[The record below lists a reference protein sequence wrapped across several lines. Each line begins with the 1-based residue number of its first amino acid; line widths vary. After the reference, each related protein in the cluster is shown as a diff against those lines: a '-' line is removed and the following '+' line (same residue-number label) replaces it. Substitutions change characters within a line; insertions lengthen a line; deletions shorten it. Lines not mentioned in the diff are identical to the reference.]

1 MYIVGEGDVDLRLV
15 LRLAE
20 FRKELN
26 KLEQLIKKAEARK
39 INIEARVKQP
49 KGGIVDQY
57 GRPPSVRPTPT
68 GGVVTDTTGT
78 ASEDIKKET
87 KAQKEATDAKNKA
100 AKSVQQYQES
110 QAKLNKSLDTAIG
123 KLIRYRIAFAAMQA
137 VYRGFTDSLKT
148 FIDINYRLAQIEKV
162 LRPTRLELEQIGQAA
177 FDMSKTFGRGIGDI
191 LDSFK
196 LWGQMGLRQADLM
209 NAVNA
214 TMLASNAIGMDAKE
228 VTEDLTAAIFAY
240 GVETENL
247 TAVTDKWMAVQ
258 RQYPVTAADLA
269 NSIKTVGAA
278 ANMLGVDIDNLNGIV
293 AAIASVT
300 RKSGREVGNSL
311 KTMFARIPR
320 RETVKAFQDIGV
332 YMLKTQTEFRNL
344 DDVLDDLAVT
354 WDTLTDIQK
363 VSIAQQVAGVRR
375 YVDFVALMDNYQ
387 VKLKATATS
396 QSALGETVV
405 ANDIEMQ
412 TYRKTLEALKNVF
425 VEFSEALGGEIVPLL
440 TSAAKAGT
448 ALFKALGNKYIA
460 KVIAGISGLAFVFF
474 SLKGTLIA
482 GVFLMNKFGSLL
494 VSIFPK
500 LIQNTTALKMLSAAE
515 RKVAADAKLAGIEMQ
530 KMSYS
535 NALIGAITLISAL
548 VLAFKDFG
556 DSADD
561 AADSFGSSVGDINK
575 QIERLDETQRKVT
588 STKATFDTTQELI
601 NKRKELIGLLGEE
614 KEGSQKYISLQQR
627 IININKELADS
638 SYLVNSAFIVM
649 EDGINNTKEATDE
662 LTTALTRLLE
672 VEKKRNMDA
681 LISAQQELEKILKES
696 GGDISS
702 VEKVYG
708 GYAET
713 IAKGRYEIIQWTE
726 QLDRTKEAIDKF
738 GTQNISVDATNFDP
752 VDIDKINPYLNRSF
766 PILVKPTLDYSGL
779 SFDDIVKEIDKS
791 GTLGAEAIKKKFMDE
806 VVPDFLRQYNIIP
819 FLEDI
824 KKDATVEMK
833 NMIDIMIAKV
843 KSSRSEFIKS
853 LEDTKP
859 SKFGA
864 AFVSSSKMVKG
875 SIGEIIE
882 ELSTLQSKYEKMPDI
897 VKHLQEVITSGGG
910 IKPPGVKIELPDL
923 DPTSV
928 RHLREE
934 LTNLEIALT
943 DVGIKQRVNE
953 QIRLNILHGELTD
966 ILKTQ
971 IDIQNKQTENVEDL
985 YQKWQ
990 EKIAGV
996 TENLKQANL
1005 ELEDLQKR
1013 STQGGGEEEGS
1024 FGIEEANNA
1033 IVAFEKELRK
1043 LKELS
1048 PDFID
1053 LLNSAKDITAET
1065 LKLNI
1070 EQKKRNRDLEVA
1082 NRLQEERLSMI
1093 KTESSLINS
1102 LYDDEGRGLDY
1113 QMSMLKQLLSEQ
1125 ARSYNQ
1131 AVDTYGIEDSRVGLI
1146 EEQLKGT
1153 EKLYYS
1159 AKQAKREMDFSKPLE
1174 HNIRLIN
1181 DFRKALGAG
1190 LGSIQ
1195 SGFLKSM
1202 EDRLDIQNEIVDAQ
1216 YDLNEAIQEGEVE
1229 AILEAKAKLRD
1240 LQDELKEVNNIWRTI
1255 GNSIRDAFLQL
1266 SDITFRNIM
1275 DEVASDLTNMIL
1287 KVAGTEDKFGIGK
1300 GAELLSAAAER
1311 LDEVFKYGSN
1321 ELKMAI
1327 INGFDYAI
1335 NKAEQLA
1342 AEMALKK
1349 SDMSFSEFSGFKET
1363 PYDDM
1368 INKYAKLNNLEPDFI
1383 KSVIKAESNFD
1394 PTAKNLKSSATGMMQ
1409 LIKSTARDM
1418 GLKVNDVMD
1427 ERLDAEKNIMAGSK
1441 YLAEQFNKDNIIAM
1455 ANGDK
1460 IKRMEL
1466 ALAAYHAGPTAFDLA
1481 GGIPDSFATQDYVR
1495 KAMGFYSE
1503 AQQNL
1508 QKSSELYS
1516 VFSLSLYEDL
1526 VTLTRASDET
1536 GKKIDNLIATQLA
1549 NVEIPEYHPTDL
1561 SSLPLPEPV
1570 YIKPGSEEYTVD
1582 DMSIIDPMKKGSDI
1596 FANKFVKAG
1605 ALVAGMIV
1613 GSMVNDSVAGAK
1625 GASIG
1630 STIGSVAAALLPAFP
1645 PAAILFPILGG
1656 LLGGLLAGEDDIKEL
1671 TNAVKSN
1678 TDSLEVNTQALEDL
1692 SELIINAPTKFRI
1705 PAFGGGFSTNSIA
1718 INFNGATQEDVNRA
1732 IGILERDYGVD
1743 LRSTNSRTRVVVG
1756 L

>member
-1 MYIVGEGDVDLRLV
+1 MCTVGEGDVDLRLV

-49 KGGIVDQY
+49 KGDIVNQY
-57 GRPPSVRPTPT
+57 GRPSRPSAV

-278 ANMLGVDIDNLNGIV
+278 ANMLGVDIDSLNGIV

-320 RETVKAFQDIGV
+320 RETIEAFQDIGV

-500 LIQNTTALKMLSAAE
+500 LIHNTTALKMLSAAE
-515 RKVAADAKLAGIEMQ
+515 REVAVNAKLAGVAMQ

-535 NALIGAITLISAL
+535 NAIIGAITLISAL

-752 VDIDKINPYLNRSF
+752 VDIDKINPYLNRPV
-766 PILVKPTLDYSGL
+766 PILVKPILDYSGL

-833 NMIDIMIAKV
+833 DKIDIMIAKV

-882 ELSTLQSKYEKMPDI
+882 ELSELQSKYEKMPDI

-923 DPTSV
+923 DVTSV

-934 LTNLEIALT
+934 LTNLGIALT
-943 DVGIKQRVNE
+943 DVGINQRINE

-971 IDIQNKQTENVEDL
+971 IDIQNKQTEGVEDL
-985 YQKWQ
+985 YKKWQ
-990 EKIAGV
+990 C
-996 TENLKQANL
+996 
-1005 ELEDLQKR
+1005 
-1013 STQGGGEEEGS
+1013 
-1024 FGIEEANNA
+1024 
-1033 IVAFEKELRK
+1033 
-1043 LKELS
+1043 
-1048 PDFID
+1048 
-1053 LLNSAKDITAET
+1053 
-1065 LKLNI
+1065 
-1070 EQKKRNRDLEVA
+1070 
-1082 NRLQEERLSMI
+1082 MI
-1093 KTESSLINS
+1093 Q
-1102 LYDDEGRGLDY
+1102 R
-1113 QMSMLKQLLSEQ
+1113 
-1125 ARSYNQ
+1125 
-1131 AVDTYGIEDSRVGLI
+1131 
-1146 EEQLKGT
+1146 
-1153 EKLYYS
+1153 
-1159 AKQAKREMDFSKPLE
+1159 
-1174 HNIRLIN
+1174 
-1181 DFRKALGAG
+1181 
-1190 LGSIQ
+1190 
-1195 SGFLKSM
+1195 
-1202 EDRLDIQNEIVDAQ
+1202 
-1216 YDLNEAIQEGEVE
+1216 
-1229 AILEAKAKLRD
+1229 
-1240 LQDELKEVNNIWRTI
+1240 
-1255 GNSIRDAFLQL
+1255 
-1266 SDITFRNIM
+1266 
-1275 DEVASDLTNMIL
+1275 
-1287 KVAGTEDKFGIGK
+1287 
-1300 GAELLSAAAER
+1300 
-1311 LDEVFKYGSN
+1311 
-1321 ELKMAI
+1321 
-1327 INGFDYAI
+1327 
-1335 NKAEQLA
+1335 
-1342 AEMALKK
+1342 
-1349 SDMSFSEFSGFKET
+1349 
-1363 PYDDM
+1363 
-1368 INKYAKLNNLEPDFI
+1368 
-1383 KSVIKAESNFD
+1383 
-1394 PTAKNLKSSATGMMQ
+1394 
-1409 LIKSTARDM
+1409 
-1418 GLKVNDVMD
+1418 
-1427 ERLDAEKNIMAGSK
+1427 
-1441 YLAEQFNKDNIIAM
+1441 
-1455 ANGDK
+1455 
-1460 IKRMEL
+1460 
-1466 ALAAYHAGPTAFDLA
+1466 
-1481 GGIPDSFATQDYVR
+1481 
-1495 KAMGFYSE
+1495 
-1503 AQQNL
+1503 
-1508 QKSSELYS
+1508 
-1516 VFSLSLYEDL
+1516 
-1526 VTLTRASDET
+1526 
-1536 GKKIDNLIATQLA
+1536 
-1549 NVEIPEYHPTDL
+1549 
-1561 SSLPLPEPV
+1561 
-1570 YIKPGSEEYTVD
+1570 
-1582 DMSIIDPMKKGSDI
+1582 
-1596 FANKFVKAG
+1596 
-1605 ALVAGMIV
+1605 
-1613 GSMVNDSVAGAK
+1613 
-1625 GASIG
+1625 
-1630 STIGSVAAALLPAFP
+1630 
-1645 PAAILFPILGG
+1645 
-1656 LLGGLLAGEDDIKEL
+1656 
-1671 TNAVKSN
+1671 
-1678 TDSLEVNTQALEDL
+1678 
-1692 SELIINAPTKFRI
+1692 
-1705 PAFGGGFSTNSIA
+1705 
-1718 INFNGATQEDVNRA
+1718 
-1732 IGILERDYGVD
+1732 
-1743 LRSTNSRTRVVVG
+1743 
-1756 L
+1756 